1 MFACLFYGCHRF
13 PPPIL
18 LGMCVVIYD
27 NCSLFLLIEFWY
39 LTITLSL
46 IRCRHLLGVGLAV

>member
-1 MFACLFYGCHRF
+1 MAVTDS